1 MEVNFRMLTGITVI
15 WMLQAEIPVCVF
27 GVGLPVFVHFLKI
40 GSFKKKEII
49 NIPQMLSSG
58 WLVNASGA
66 ADKHRQKTW

>member
-15 WMLQAEIPVCVF
+15 WMLQAESPVCVF
-27 GVGLPVFVHFLKI
+27 GVGLPVFVHFFKI